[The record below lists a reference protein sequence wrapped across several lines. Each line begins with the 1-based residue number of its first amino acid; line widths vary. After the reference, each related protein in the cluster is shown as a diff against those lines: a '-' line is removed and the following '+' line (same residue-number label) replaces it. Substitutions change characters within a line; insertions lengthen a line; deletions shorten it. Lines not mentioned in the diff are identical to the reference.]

1 MSAIGQFKPQ
11 AIAEDNQPPNKADT
25 DEKLERSYW
34 QGLGI
39 KPPLYGAD
47 VSGSLC
53 DVDLKVGPSCPL
65 VRDCFGFLADEPLNT

>member
-1 MSAIGQFKPQ
+1 MSVIGQFKPQ
-11 AIAEDNQPPNKADT
+11 ATAADNQPPSKADS

-47 VSGSLC
+47 VAGSLC
-53 DVDLKVGPSCPL
+53 DPDLKVTLVPSEVL
-65 VRDCFGFLADEPLNT
+65 